1 LNVSAFLG
9 FAADIHCVARRR
21 GVRSPLS
28 KSRNALSVSNSFF
41 SCCAECA
48 EMTHLSVSAIGEA
61 TIHFA
66 ARRASVLILMTESL
80 VCRWSRAAI
89 LLSNCD
95 ESVER
100 ALSACTN
107 SRLKILAIFHV
118 DFEHRLAFSNS
129 GRRLVV
135 DFCVGGEQELRDNT
149 PPVIVAHLAS
159 ICCCRQPLR
168 AALRAD
174 NFVSCYLSCKLDR
187 RHSHVHVVVDI
198 FFCPR

>member
-1 LNVSAFLG
+1 LNVGAFLG

-28 KSRNALSVSNSFF
+28 KSRNSLSVSNSFF
-41 SCCAECA
+41 SISCCAECA

-61 TIHFA
+61 TILLP
-66 ARRASVLILMTESL
+66 RSASVLILVTESL

-118 DFEHRLAFSNS
+118 DFEHRLAPHFDLV
-129 GRRLVV
+129 RLLFGVRLGL
-135 DFCVGGEQELRDNT
+135 CVAVT
-149 PPVIVAHLAS
+149 VAFAVIYCFLGAV
-159 ICCCRQPLR
+159 PLSS
-168 AALRAD
+168 A
-174 NFVSCYLSCKLDR
+174 
-187 RHSHVHVVVDI
+187 I
-198 FFCPR
+198 